1 MEFLFIL
8 FAIILL
14 LTLLA
19 LVLKIFVGIGQF
31 ATHSFNYATGYKL
44 KHWWHT
50 KILPYRIKPSYREAL
65 GRIEYYKSLSAENRR
80 LFEKRVQ
87 EFISVKTFVSRSQNL
102 VITDEMKA
110 LIAASAVK
118 LTFGLPGIYFVH
130 FYRILIY
137 PDNYYSS
144 ITRQYHQGEVNRA
157 GIIVLSWTNFE
168 RGFNDPSDGRNLGL
182 HEMAHALLLEDMI
195 VNGEYEFLN
204 RDILRNW
211 DHIANQEIYKIR
223 NGEPTIFR
231 DYGGANRHEF
241 FAVAIELYFE
251 QPETLK
257 SYDPGIYSTLSELLN
272 QDILLITNKKGGQ
285 MPA

>member
-1 MEFLFIL
+1 MEFLVIL
-8 FAIILL
+8 FGIIAL
-14 LTLLA
+14 LTFVA
-19 LVLKIFVGIGQF
+19 LIVKIFIQTAQV
-31 ATHSFNYATGYKL
+31 ATYSFNYATGYRL

-50 KILPYRIKPSYREAL
+50 NVLPYRIKPTYRDAL
-65 GRIEYYKSLSAENRR
+65 TRVNYYESLSEENRR

-87 EFISVKTFVSRSQNL
+87 EFISIKKFVSRSKNL
-102 VITDEMKA
+102 IITDEMKA

-168 RGFNDPSDGRNLGL
+168 RGLQDPADGRNLGL

-195 VNGEYEFLN
+195 INGEYEFLN
-204 RDILRNW
+204 RETLRDW

-231 DYGGANRHEF
+231 NYGGTNRHEF
-241 FAVAIELYFE
+241 FAVAVELYFE
-251 QPETLK
+251 QPEGLYK
-257 SYDPGIYSTLSELLN
+257 YNPKIYATLSNLLN
-272 QDILLITNKKGGQ
+272 QDILLITKKKGGQ
-285 MPA
+285 QPA